1 MSAFLVSIGSRS
13 KGNVVHGQSQIVNYQ
28 GYLPFNQVGGALL
41 FHLLSK
47 LHDRTTV
54 VITTNSGLTEWAQLF
69 GDVQMTIV
77 VS

>member
-1 MSAFLVSIGSRS
+1 M
-13 KGNVVHGQSQIVNYQ
+13 NYQ

-41 FHLLSK
+41 FHLRFK
-47 LHDRTTV
+47 LYDRTTV